1 MTLLLHELKRDR
13 ISLAVWS
20 LAISF
25 MLAVSVLIYPEM
37 SSQMNEI
44 SDMFAEM
51 GSFSEAFGM
60 DKLNFGEFMGFFGV
74 ECGNVLGLGGAFFA
88 AIIGVSS
95 LAKEE
100 KDHTAEFLLSH
111 PISRKRVLTEKLI
124 AIVVQ
129 NAILNLTVFAV
140 SLLATFA
147 IGEDADYTKMCLM
160 FLAYFILQLQISAIT
175 FGISAFLSRGGLA
188 VGLGIS
194 VLLYFLNI
202 IANLT
207 SDAKVLKYIT
217 PFGYTDSGYII
228 AENAIELK
236 YVLPGIAIAVV
247 SIIIAYFKYT
257 KKDIA

>member
-44 SDMFAEM
+44 TDMFADM
-51 GSFSEAFGM
+51 GSFSQAFGM

-88 AIIGVSS
+88 AIVGVSA

-100 KDHTAEFLLSH
+100 RDHTAEFLLSH
-111 PISRKRVLTEKLI
+111 PISRKRVLTEKFL
-124 AIVVQ
+124 AIVTQ
-129 NAILNLTVFAV
+129 NVILNLVVFAV
-140 SLLATFA
+140 ALLATFA
-147 IGEDADYTKMCLM
+147 IGEDADYAKICLI
-160 FLAYFILQLQISAIT
+160 FVSYLILQLEISAIT
-175 FGISAFLSRGGLA
+175 FSISAFFSRGGLA
-188 VGLGIS
+188 VGLGVS
-194 VLLYFLNI
+194 VVLYFLNI
-202 IANLT
+202 ISNLT

-236 YVLPGIAIAVV
+236 YLLPGIAISVV
-247 SIIIAYFKYT
+247 SVIVAYIRYT